1 MVIQNHYSAECNQ
14 VFPKCDESY
23 RSSDAYKCTFI
34 QSIIQSL
41 VITELFSKNYENTC
55 VKYLL

>member
-23 RSSDAYKCTFI
+23 RSSDAYKCTLLRAI
-34 QSIIQSL
+34 NQSL
-41 VITELFSKNYENTC
+41 VISALFSKKDENT
-55 VKYLL
+55 YF